1 MHNKIFHAPHLR
13 RLHRHPKR
21 GKRKSKIINGRILG
35 NSPQTCGWCFDVWLM
50 SWTNVSKYC
59 LPTSLVQPWSQL
71 NPYHCVCVQQPPHL
85 ENNSKL
91 QCWLCES
98 FYLLHDRLLVFF
110 SHVRCSYP
118 IRRVVISLS
127 KIFHLWI
134 MLSLKSGGIEVKAHC
149 RASFVRSLIQTEW

>member
-1 MHNKIFHAPHLR
+1 MHNKIFHASHLR
-13 RLHRHPKR
+13 RLHRRPKR
-21 GKRKSKIINGRILG
+21 GKRKSEMINGRILG
-35 NSPQTCGWCFDVWLM
+35 NSPQTCGRCFNLWLM
-50 SWTNVSKYC
+50 SWTNVSKYG

-85 ENNSKL
+85 QIISTFNVGFMNRATFCTTDFLS
-91 QCWLCES
+91 S
-98 FYLLHDRLLVFF
+98 FPMYDAVTL
-110 SHVRCSYP
+110 
-118 IRRVVISLS
+118 RRVVIWLS